1 MVQVST
7 SGLMVEFT
15 KENGSTTKWKAKVL
29 SLGVMVVVTLENIK
43 MIKSTVKEHSNG
55 QMVENISA
63 NGIKENNMDKAP
75 T

>member
-1 MVQVST
+1 
-7 SGLMVEFT
+7 
-15 KENGSTTKWKAKVL
+15 
-29 SLGVMVVVTLENIK
+29 
-43 MIKSTVKEHSNG
+43 MIKSTVKEHLNG